1 MDNGAQAAEMITRV
15 VIMGST
21 FILGLGGKVALS
33 VARFAAAAMDPNAKQ
48 SGKLRLKTLLQS
60 GSELKVF
67 TLQGEANYQRFAK
80 EAKDYGILY
89 SVVKRTDEDVQGEVY
104 DLLVRAE
111 DASKINRVIEKF
123 HLIEVEGSAIHVDP
137 QTVEKN
143 RVVDARS
150 LLSKMLSQQDN
161 SANPTQASEESSLSD
176 ASYRTPNQANRPS
189 VVKELNGYIEEAEKQ
204 NMAQAGAQTTAGI
217 MPNLMGDEL
226 AEEEKRKRGEAAE
239 LLGNMLSDDK
249 ESADSIG
256 DKVPDVKVSAELSDL
271 LPSKD
276 KGMEA

>member
-1 MDNGAQAAEMITRV
+1 MDNGAQAAV

-123 HLIEVEGSAIHVDP
+123 HLIEVEGSAVHVDP
-137 QTVEKN
+137 QTVEEN
-143 RVVDARS
+143 RVVDART

-176 ASYRTPNQANRPS
+176 ASYRMPNQANRPS
-189 VVKELNGYIEEAEKQ
+189 VVKELNGYIEEAEKR
-204 NMAQAGAQTTAGI
+204 NTAQAEAQTSAGI

-239 LLGNMLSDDK
+239 LLGNMLSGET
-249 ESADSIG
+249 ESAESIG
-256 DKVPDVKVSAELSDL
+256 DKVPDGKASVEISDL

>member
-89 SVVKRTDEDVQGEVY
+89 SVVRRTDEDVQGEVY

-123 HLIEVEGSAIHVDP
+123 HLIEVEGSAVHVDP
-137 QTVEKN
+137 QTVEEN
-143 RVVDARS
+143 RVVDART

-189 VVKELNGYIEEAEKQ
+189 VVKELNGYIEEVEKQ
-204 NMAQAGAQTTAGI
+204 NTAQAGAQTSAGI

-239 LLGNMLSDDK
+239 LLGNMLSGK
-249 ESADSIG
+249 TESEQSIG
-256 DKVPDVKVSAELSDL
+256 DNIPDVKVSAELSDL

>member
-1 MDNGAQAAEMITRV
+1 MDNGAQAAETITRV

-89 SVVKRTDEDVQGEVY
+89 SVVRRTDEDVQGEVY

-111 DASKINRVIEKF
+111 HRNPV
-123 HLIEVEGSAIHVDP
+123 
-137 QTVEKN
+137 QTKQ
-143 RVVDARS
+143 
-150 LLSKMLSQQDN
+150 K
-161 SANPTQASEESSLSD
+161 PSD
-176 ASYRTPNQANRPS
+176 CDGTGKEQS
-189 VVKELNGYIEEAEKQ
+189 VWITEHKRLKQLPEL
-204 NMAQAGAQTTAGI
+204 
-217 MPNLMGDEL
+217 
-226 AEEEKRKRGEAAE
+226 
-239 LLGNMLSDDK
+239 
-249 ESADSIG
+249 
-256 DKVPDVKVSAELSDL
+256 
-271 LPSKD
+271 
-276 KGMEA
+276 

>member
-1 MDNGAQAAEMITRV
+1 MDNGAQAAETITRV

-48 SGKLRLKTLLQS
+48 SGKVRLKALLQS

-67 TLQGEANYQRFAK
+67 TLQGEANYQRFAA
-80 EAKDYGILY
+80 EAKNYGILY

-104 DLLVRAE
+104 DLLVKAE
-111 DASKINRVIEKF
+111 DAGKINRVIEKF
-123 HLIEVEGSAIHVDP
+123 HLIEVEGNVVHVDP
-137 QTVEKN
+137 QTVEEN
-143 RVVDARS
+143 RVVDART

-176 ASYRTPNQANRPS
+176 ASYRMPNQANRPS
-189 VVKELNGYIEEAEKQ
+189 VVKELNGYIEEAVKQ
-204 NMAQAGAQTTAGI
+204 NMSQTGAQTSAGI

-239 LLGNMLSDDK
+239 LLGNMLSGK
-249 ESADSIG
+249 TESEQSIG
-256 DKVPDVKVSAELSDL
+256 DNIPDVKVSAELSDL